1 MSEATVIAALLF
13 VPCMTVYGQISMPK
27 QKMTLEEVAKRI
39 GTQSSYK
46 FFYNDEISSEIIY
59 VSKIENKPIVQALDE
74 IFKDSGISYRL
85 NGKVI
90 YLTKKSEPKT
100 TSPVSQKKKVTGKV
114 TDANGAPLIGVSIKA
129 SNTGTITDLDGN
141 YNIEVNDGEKLQF
154 SYLGFIPKSADA
166 HKDVLNIVL
175 TEDKEQLS
183 AVVVTALGIKRSEK
197 ALSYNVQQ
205 VNSEKLTSVKDANFV
220 NSLAGKVA
228 GVTINA
234 GAAGAGGAV
243 RVIMRGMKSIEKNNT
258 VLYVID
264 GIPYKTV
271 LLSLIHI

>member
-90 YLTKKSEPKT
+90 YLTKKIR
-100 TSPVSQKKKVTGKV
+100 
-114 TDANGAPLIGVSIKA
+114 A
-129 SNTGTITDLDGN
+129 
-141 YNIEVNDGEKLQF
+141 
-154 SYLGFIPKSADA
+154 
-166 HKDVLNIVL
+166 
-175 TEDKEQLS
+175 
-183 AVVVTALGIKRSEK
+183 
-197 ALSYNVQQ
+197 
-205 VNSEKLTSVKDANFV
+205 
-220 NSLAGKVA
+220 
-228 GVTINA
+228 
-234 GAAGAGGAV
+234 
-243 RVIMRGMKSIEKNNT
+243 
-258 VLYVID
+258 
-264 GIPYKTV
+264 
-271 LLSLIHI
+271 